1 MHDLPHAVF
10 RAHDHCCPQS
20 YRADRLLSA
29 NLGRGLLHSHDV
41 GKLRSHVPREGLSVT
56 HLSIADLRCSVV
68 KNSSNLLPST
78 HDRAQGVTEGYI
90 LSIGVPLLYGFRV
103 AFLRAHPGPGR
114 IARSVRQPCFP
125 QSPRPPPLLLTRRA
139 GGEQCGRHRS
149 CQSRPPKHVDDA
161 TEHIPPLA
169 SGQAPILKL
178 RLVGG
183 FPQDSYCLERAADVL
198 REAGT
203 SCPRWE

>member
-78 HDRAQGVTEGYI
+78 HDRAQGLPRVTSCRLEYHFFMGSG
-90 LSIGVPLLYGFRV
+90 LPFTSSPW
-103 AFLRAHPGPGR
+103 
-114 IARSVRQPCFP
+114 ARSNCAISSSTLFSAV
-125 QSPRPPPLLLTRRA
+125 T
-139 GGEQCGRHRS
+139 
-149 CQSRPPKHVDDA
+149 
-161 TEHIPPLA
+161 
-169 SGQAPILKL
+169 
-178 RLVGG
+178 
-183 FPQDSYCLERAADVL
+183 
-198 REAGT
+198 
-203 SCPRWE
+203 

>member
-1 MHDLPHAVF
+1 VIHGGAFVSGSMYSHPKLFGHLAKAAGVRALHVTFLCHFSELPCGAGRPGV
-10 RAHDHCCPQS
+10 
-20 YRADRLLSA
+20 LL
-29 NLGRGLLHSHDV
+29 
-41 GKLRSHVPREGLSVT
+41 
-56 HLSIADLRCSVV
+56 
-68 KNSSNLLPST
+68 
-78 HDRAQGVTEGYI
+78 GVTRRVCRAEGCPCNHRRRARDEAISLCRSAYAVDDE
-90 LSIGVPLLYGFRV
+90 GV
-103 AFLRAHPGPGR
+103 
-114 IARSVRQPCFP
+114 ARSVRQPCFP

-149 CQSRPPKHVDDA
+149 CQSHPPKHVDDA